1 MLGFQTYWEPIVIS
15 ADALIVYLLY
25 KAYRS
30 RVKEADVLVVSI
42 VMAQGA
48 SLKVGEL
55 FDYLIVLIR
64 LAKYANV
71 DMKPPPCYV

>member
-71 DMKPPPCYV
+71 DMKPLPCYA